1 VATTWCFSPAL
12 VVTRNR
18 GVCREA
24 YVSTQQEA
32 PVGQAWLPRAHVHPR
47 RSSSSQGSAPEGSQ
61 AAVGLIGRLHSRDEF
76 ARLRREGTRLRSGVL
91 WCTMVVDPSLD
102 GPRVA
107 FAIGRQSG
115 IAVER
120 NRARRRCRE
129 ALRSTT
135 LPPGLYVFGLTRPA
149 HEVSFARLRT
159 SVADLQAR
167 ISL

>member
-1 VATTWCFSPAL
+1 
-12 VVTRNR
+12 
-18 GVCREA
+18 
-24 YVSTQQEA
+24 
-32 PVGQAWLPRAHVHPR
+32 
-47 RSSSSQGSAPEGSQ
+47 
-61 AAVGLIGRLHSRDEF
+61 
-76 ARLRREGTRLRSGVL
+76 
-91 WCTMVVDPSLD
+91 MVVDPSLD

-135 LPPGLYVFGLTRPA
+135 LPPGLYMFGLTRPA